1 MGKASRT
8 LRANV
13 EANYA
18 KNNNKYSEYADHE
31 GRAKLPGKSPQRL
44 HFEKVYDTSLYIQ
57 EQLTQYC
64 KKCGVPMCEYLS
76 LVELENYVSWMQQQ

>member
-44 HFEKVYDTSLYIQ
+44 HFE
-57 EQLTQYC
+57 
-64 KKCGVPMCEYLS
+64 
-76 LVELENYVSWMQQQ
+76 